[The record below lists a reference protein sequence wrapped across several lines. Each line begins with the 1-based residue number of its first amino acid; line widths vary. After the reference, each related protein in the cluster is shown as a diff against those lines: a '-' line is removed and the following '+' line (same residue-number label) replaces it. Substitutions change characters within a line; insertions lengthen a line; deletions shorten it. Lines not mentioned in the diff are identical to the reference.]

1 MSNNHSAKG
10 RLTAEERR
18 NQIIEKAAEVFAV
31 HGVAGTRT
39 RDIAEACGINEAL
52 LYRHFPSKDDL
63 YREAMLHAF
72 DQAATGWRELAESQP
87 TGLLGLVAILKRQLG
102 LLSQN
107 PVLAANM
114 WHGVASATHDP
125 IMRELIRDRFDKGHR
140 LLAELVRKGQADG
153 SVSETAQPDR
163 TAWFTRGIVWI
174 FILRTVLDQE
184 EGPTITSAE
193 DFCASFLEK
202 LAPLQ
207 TDITEACENLQKAED
222 EGN

>member
-39 RDIAEACGINEAL
+39 RDIAGACGINEAL
-52 LYRHFPSKDDL
+52 LYRHFPSKDEL
-63 YREAMLHAF
+63 YREAMLHSF
-72 DQAATGWRELAESQP
+72 DEAARGWREMAESQP
-87 TGLLGLVAILKRQLG
+87 TGLLGLVAILKRQLE
-102 LLSQN
+102 LLSDN

-125 IMRELIRDRFDKGHR
+125 IMKELIRDRFDEGHR
-140 LLAELVRKGQADG
+140 LLAELVRKGQKDG
-153 SVSETAQPDR
+153 SINEAAQPNR
-163 TAWFTRGIVWI
+163 AAWFARGIVWI
-174 FILRTVLDQE
+174 FILRTVLGQE
-184 EGPTITSAE
+184 EGPTVTSVE

-202 LAPLQ
+202 LAPLK
-207 TDITEACENLQKAED
+207 TELVDSYESQPKSGQED
-222 EGN
+222 